1 MRLFII
7 SLSKYQWRIPMFRS
21 ALKNLISWKNSTI
34 RKPLII
40 RGARQVGKTW
50 LMKEFGKTYYAKYAY
65 INFENNERMEQL
77 FNGSLEIPGIITA
90 LQIES
95 GITIE
100 SNNTLVIFDEVQEVP
115 EALTSL
121 KYFYEN
127 APEYHI
133 IAAGSLLGVAL
144 HPGTSFPVGKVEFLD
159 LYPFDFTE
167 FLIAT
172 GRENL
177 NDLLV
182 KYDTDLIRTFKMKY
196 IEALKQYYFVGGM
209 PEAVA
214 AFSSRSDYSEVR
226 SIHNNIL
233 MAYEQDFSKY
243 APSRIVPRI
252 RLLWNSIPAQLA
264 KEQKKFIYGLIK
276 SGARAREY
284 ELALAWLM
292 DCGLIQK
299 VEHISKPS
307 VPLAAYASPGSFK
320 LFLLDIGLLTTLSR
334 LDKKSIL
341 NGNTIFQEFKGAL
354 TEQFVLQQF
363 SSNNKILPY
372 YWTAA
377 KGSAEVDFVFQWGGE
392 VVPVEVKAA
401 ENLQSKSL
409 KSYVNK
415 YRPKYAVRSSLSD
428 YRKEDWLIN
437 IPLYAINHIIEILES
452 D

>member
-1 MRLFII
+1 
-7 SLSKYQWRIPMFRS
+7 MFRS
-21 ALKNLISWKNSTI
+21 ALNDLISWKHSTV

-50 LMKEFGKTYYAKYAY
+50 LMKEFGKTQYTKYAY

-77 FNGSLEIPGIITA
+77 FNGSFEIPGIIAA
-90 LQIES
+90 LQIETE
-95 GITIE
+95 ITIE
-100 SNNTLVIFDEVQEVP
+100 HHNTLLIFDEVQEVP
-115 EALTSL
+115 RALTSL
-121 KYFYEN
+121 KYFYEE

-133 IAAGSLLGVAL
+133 VAAGSLLGVAL
-144 HPGTSFPVGKVEFLD
+144 HPGTSFPVGKVSFLD
-159 LYPFDFTE
+159 LHPLDFTE
-167 FLIAT
+167 FMLAMQH
-172 GRENL
+172 EDL
-177 NDLLV
+177 NKLLEQQNI
-182 KYDTDLIRTFKMKY
+182 DLISTFKMKY
-196 IEALKQYYFVGGM
+196 VQALKQYYFVGGM

-214 AFSSRSDYSEVR
+214 AFSTRSDYSEVR

-233 MAYEQDFSKY
+233 MAYEQDFSRH
-243 APSRIVPRI
+243 APSRVVPRI

-264 KEQKKFIYGLIK
+264 REQKKFIYGLIK

-284 ELALAWLM
+284 ELALAWLI
-292 DCGLIQK
+292 DCGLIHK

-320 LFLLDIGLLTTLSR
+320 LFLLDIGLLSTLSR
-334 LDKKSIL
+334 LDIKSIL

-363 SSNNKILPY
+363 RSNNKISPY

-377 KGSAEVDFVFQWGGE
+377 KGAAEVDFVFQLGGK

-415 YRPKYAVRSSLSD
+415 YRPKYAVRSSMSD

-437 IPLYAINHIIEILES
+437 IPLYAINHILALLENNQR
-452 D
+452 

>member
-1 MRLFII
+1 
-7 SLSKYQWRIPMFRS
+7 MFRS

-428 YRKEDWLIN
+428 YRKEDLLIN

>member
-1 MRLFII
+1 
-7 SLSKYQWRIPMFRS
+7 MFRS
-21 ALKNLISWKNSTI
+21 ALNDLISWKHSAV

-50 LMKEFGKTYYAKYAY
+50 LMKEFGKTQYTKYAY

-77 FNGSLEIPGIITA
+77 FNGNFEIPGIIAA
-90 LQIES
+90 LQIETEQ
-95 GITIE
+95 TIE
-100 SNNTLVIFDEVQEVP
+100 PHNTLLIFDEVQEVP
-115 EALTSL
+115 RALTSL
-121 KYFYEN
+121 KYFHEE

-133 IAAGSLLGVAL
+133 VAAGSLLGVAL
-144 HPGTSFPVGKVEFLD
+144 HPGTSFPVGKVSFLD
-159 LYPFDFTE
+159 LYPMDFTE
-167 FLIAT
+167 FMLAMKYKD
-172 GRENL
+172 L
-177 NDLLV
+177 NKLLEQQDV
-182 KYDTDLIRTFKMKY
+182 DLIKTFKAKY
-196 IEALKQYYFVGGM
+196 VQTLKQYYFVGGM

-214 AFSSRSDYSEVR
+214 AFSTRSDYSEVR

-233 MAYEQDFSKY
+233 MAYEQDFSKH
-243 APSRIVPRI
+243 ARSRIVPRI

-264 KEQKKFIYGLIK
+264 REQKKFIYGLIK

-284 ELALAWLM
+284 EMALAWLM
-292 DCGLIQK
+292 DCRLVHK

-320 LFLLDIGLLTTLSR
+320 LFLLDIGLLSTLSR

-341 NGNTIFQEFKGAL
+341 TGNTIFQEFKGAL

-363 SSNNKILPY
+363 RSNNEIFPY

-377 KGSAEVDFVFQWGGE
+377 KGSAEVDFVFQLGGE

-409 KSYVNK
+409 KSYINK
-415 YRPKYAVRSSLSD
+415 YGPKYAVRSSMSD

-437 IPLYAINHIIEILES
+437 IPLYAINYIIKILES

>member
-1 MRLFII
+1 
-7 SLSKYQWRIPMFRS
+7 
-21 ALKNLISWKNSTI
+21 
-34 RKPLII
+34 
-40 RGARQVGKTW
+40 
-50 LMKEFGKTYYAKYAY
+50 
-65 INFENNERMEQL
+65 
-77 FNGSLEIPGIITA
+77 
-90 LQIES
+90 
-95 GITIE
+95 
-100 SNNTLVIFDEVQEVP
+100 
-115 EALTSL
+115 
-121 KYFYEN
+121 
-127 APEYHI
+127 
-133 IAAGSLLGVAL
+133 
-144 HPGTSFPVGKVEFLD
+144 VEFLD
-159 LYPFDFTE
+159 LHPLDFTE